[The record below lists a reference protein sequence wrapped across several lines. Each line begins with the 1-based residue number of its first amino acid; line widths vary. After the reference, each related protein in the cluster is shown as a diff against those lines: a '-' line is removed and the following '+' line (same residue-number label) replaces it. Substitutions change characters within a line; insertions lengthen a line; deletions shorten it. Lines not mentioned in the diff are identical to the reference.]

1 MTRMESAKEL
11 PKAIAPMKEL
21 SAKEMKI
28 DPFPFFR
35 QCRESTPVRYD
46 PLREC
51 WDIFRYEDVY
61 NVLKDHTAFSSVRPV
76 KGPVL
81 LGSIIGMDP
90 PKHMQMRNIV
100 SKAFT
105 PKSIEELGP
114 RIASITE
121 QLLNTVANDRTMD
134 LVHDLAV
141 PLPVIVI
148 AELLGIPAEDR
159 RLFKEWSDSIVK
171 GPESGDKEH
180 MHQLYLEREKTRRE
194 LDDYFLKVIAERR
207 NRPENDLV
215 TKLVQAEVNGER
227 LNDME
232 IVEFCILLLA
242 AGNETTTNLITNAVR
257 RLAEDPVMQR
267 RLQDDPALIE
277 SFVEEVLRYYPPVLS
292 LSRYAT
298 KDIRIGH
305 ADIRKGELI
314 IPWIGSAN
322 RDEDKFDR
330 ADQFIEDRTPN
341 PHMTFGFGNH
351 FCLGAPLARLEAK
364 IALRII
370 MNRITNIRFADR
382 FEFKPIRSPFV
393 YGVEELPILFDAKL

>member
-1 MTRMESAKEL
+1 MESAKEL
-11 PKAIAPMKEL
+11 PKAIAPVKEL
-21 SAKEMKI
+21 SAKKAQI

-46 PLREC
+46 TQREC

-61 NVLKDHTAFSSVRPV
+61 NVLKDPATFSSVRPI

-90 PKHMQMRNIV
+90 PKHMQMRGIV

-121 QLLNTVANDRTMD
+121 ELLNAVVNEEATN

-148 AELLGIPAEDR
+148 AELLGIPAQDR

-171 GPESGDKEH
+171 GPDSGSKED
-180 MHQLYLEREKTRRE
+180 MHRLYLEREKTRHE

-207 NRPENDLV
+207 NRPEDDLL
-215 TKLVQAEVNGER
+215 TKLVEAEVNGEC

-242 AGNETTTNLITNAVR
+242 AGNETTTNLITNSVR
-257 RLAEDPVMQR
+257 RLAEDPA
-267 RLQDDPALIE
+267 LQAILYDQPALIE
-277 SFVEEVLRYYPPVLS
+277 SFIEEVLRYYSPVLS

-298 KDIRIGH
+298 KDVQIGNTE
-305 ADIRKGELI
+305 IRKGELI

-322 RDEDKFDR
+322 RDEEKFADADR
-330 ADQFIEDRTPN
+330 FIADRSPN
-341 PHMTFGFGNH
+341 PHMAFGFGNH

-364 IALRII
+364 IALRILS
-370 MNRITNIRFADR
+370 NRITNIRFADH

-393 YGVEELPILFDAKL
+393 YGVEELPIVFERRG

>member
-1 MTRMESAKEL
+1 MESAKEL
-11 PKAIAPMKEL
+11 SKAIAPVKEL
-21 SAKEMKI
+21 SAKETQI

-35 QCRESTPVRYD
+35 RCRESTPVRYD
-46 PLREC
+46 TQREC
-51 WDIFRYEDVY
+51 WDIFRYDDVY
-61 NVLKDHTAFSSVRPV
+61 NVLKDHTTFSSVRPI

-90 PKHMQMRNIV
+90 PKHMQMRSIV

-121 QLLNTVANDRTMD
+121 ELLNAVANEGTMD

-148 AELLGIPAEDR
+148 AELLGVPAQDR
-159 RLFKEWSDSIVK
+159 QLFKEWSDSIVK
-171 GPESGDKEH
+171 GPESGDKED
-180 MHQLYLEREKTRRE
+180 MQRLYLEREKTRRE

-207 NRPENDLV
+207 NRPEDDLV
-215 TKLVQAEVNGER
+215 TKLVEAEVNGER

-242 AGNETTTNLITNAVR
+242 AGNETTTNLITNSVR
-257 RLAEDPVMQR
+257 RLAEDPT
-267 RLQDDPALIE
+267 LQATLHDQPALIE
-277 SFVEEVLRYYPPVLS
+277 SFIEEVLRYYPPVLS

-298 KDIRIGH
+298 KDVQIGNVE
-305 ADIRKGELI
+305 IRKGELI

-322 RDEDKFDR
+322 RDENKFPA

-341 PHMTFGFGNH
+341 PHMSFGFGNH

-370 MNRITNIRFADR
+370 SNRMTNIRFADH

-393 YGVEELPILFDAKL
+393 YGVEELPILFDTKL

>member
-1 MTRMESAKEL
+1 MESAKEL
-11 PKAIAPMKEL
+11 PKAIAPVKEL
-21 SAKEMKI
+21 STKEAQI

-35 QCRESTPVRYD
+35 QCRESAPVRYD
-46 PLREC
+46 PQREC

-61 NVLKDHTAFSSVRPV
+61 NVLKDPTTFSSVRPI

-90 PKHMQMRNIV
+90 PKHMQMRGIV

-121 QLLNTVANDRTMD
+121 ELLDAVANEGVTD

-148 AELLGIPAEDR
+148 AELLGIPAQDR

-171 GPESGDKEH
+171 GPQSGSKED
-180 MHQLYLEREKTRRE
+180 MLQLYLEREKTRHE

-207 NRPENDLV
+207 NRPEDDLV
-215 TKLVQAEVNGER
+215 TKLVEAEVNGER

-242 AGNETTTNLITNAVR
+242 AGNETTTNLITNSVR
-257 RLAEDPVMQR
+257 RLAEDPALQT
-267 RLQDDPALIE
+267 RLHEQPALIE

-298 KDIRIGH
+298 KDVRIGH
-305 ADIRKGELI
+305 TNIREGELI

-322 RDEDKFDR
+322 RDENKFPA

-341 PHMTFGFGNH
+341 PHMAFGFGNH
-351 FCLGAPLARLEAK
+351 FCLGAPLARLEAI

-370 MNRITNIRFADR
+370 MNRMTNIRFAEH
-382 FEFKPIRSPFV
+382 FAFKPIRSPFV
-393 YGVEELPILFDAKL
+393 YGVEELPILFDTKL